1 MASSS
6 ISTVI
11 RLANADDILQWDQY
25 VLIHEASSPYH
36 LHAWQEAVEMAY
48 GFKSYN
54 VLASEQGRIVGVL
67 PLIHLNHRLR
77 AGALVGLP
85 YCDVGGPLAD
95 NKSTEILLTRFAVDL
110 GRQIKATSLDLRG
123 AANVQAALTDS
134 GYIMEEISGKVR
146 MILELPHSGDKLW
159 QGFRSKLRS
168 QVSKA
173 LKNGLT
179 YTYSHDLAAF
189 YKVFAK
195 NMHDLGSPVH
205 SYEWFQAIFTSYGER
220 ARLGLVF
227 NGDVVVGGGVLL
239 NTDKQTS
246 VPWASTLRDYN
257 HLAPNMLLY
266 WNFLKDSA
274 DRGFAVF
281 DFGRST
287 IGEGT
292 YHFKAQWGAKP
303 IPLDWHVVQLQ
314 KKAGSAGN
322 ILPQKVRQNAR
333 EMVPNKRVLAAKLWR
348 YLPAWFVNRT
358 GPALRKYISL

>member
-6 ISTVI
+6 TSTLI
-11 RLANADDILQWDQY
+11 RLATADDAVHWDQY
-25 VLIHEASSPYH
+25 VLSHEASSPYH
-36 LHAWQEAVEMAY
+36 LHAWKEAVEIAY
-48 GFKSYN
+48 GFKSYY

-77 AGALVGLP
+77 SGALVGLP

-95 NKSTEILLTRFAVDL
+95 DESAEILLTRFAVAL
-110 GRQIKATSLDLRG
+110 GRHLKATSLDLRG
-123 AANVQAALTDS
+123 AVNMQAALTDS
-134 GYIMEEISGKVR
+134 DYIMEEVSGKVR
-146 MILELPHSGDKLW
+146 MFLELPHSGDKLW

-179 YTYSHDLAAF
+179 FAFSQDLTAF
-189 YKVFAK
+189 YKVFAR

-205 SYEWFQAIFTSYGER
+205 SYEWFQAIFASYGER

-227 NGDVVVGGGVLL
+227 NGDTVVGGGVLL
-239 NTDKQTS
+239 NTGKQIS

-274 DRGFAVF
+274 DKGFAVF

-292 YHFKAQWGAKP
+292 YHFKAQWGAQP

-314 KKAGSAGN
+314 KKTGSAGN
-322 ILPQKVRQNAR
+322 RPPQPVRQNAR
-333 EMVPNKRVLAAKLWR
+333 GMVPNKRVLAAKLWR

-358 GPALRKYISL
+358 GPVLRKYISL